1 VIKLQDLINQAQT
14 ANYLTPEEIANTE
27 KVDPLKLQQ
36 VFARCTNEI
45 LVSIIVPLKREKLA
59 FKN

>member
-1 VIKLQDLINQAQT
+1 VIKLSDLINQAKT

-27 KVDPLKLQQ
+27 KVDPQKLQQ
-36 VFARCTNEI
+36 VLARCTNEI

-59 FKN
+59 IKN